1 MFLPMFFYLN
11 PFSWIKRFPRYESSQ
26 KTSNLLYD
34 LNIKYN
40 LKMEIGDVND
50 TLWYF
55 RDLKNDKISKLEN
68 FELLLDKD
76 SLKNTDLETV
86 KKYVNEFSSN
96 FEYRNYFDSIQVAIN
111 YDSIIYK
118 TKMR

>member
-1 MFLPMFFYLN
+1 
-11 PFSWIKRFPRYESSQ
+11 
-26 KTSNLLYD
+26 
-34 LNIKYN
+34 
-40 LKMEIGDVND
+40 MEIGDVND

-55 RDLKNDKISKLEN
+55 RDLKNHKISKLEN

-96 FEYRNYFDSIQVAIN
+96 FEHRNYFDSIQVAIN